1 MTFKLFELRNMAPSL
16 RHLADQALPLK
27 ISYRLSKFIK
37 KVTEELSSIEQQRI
51 KLVNQFGE
59 KDEEKGITTVSP
71 EKEPEFQKIFTDL
84 LNENVE
90 IDIDPIKISD
100 IENVKLSVADIL
112 NLDKIFV
119 S

>member
-1 MTFKLFELRNMAPSL
+1 MGPSL

-37 KVTEELSSIEQQRI
+37 KVTEELTSIEQQRI
-51 KLVNQFGE
+51 KLVNQFG
-59 KDEEKGITTVSP
+59 DEDKEKGMTTVSP
-71 EKEPEFQKIFTDL
+71 EKEPEFQKMFTDF
-84 LNENVE
+84 LNENID

-100 IENVKLSVADIL
+100 IENVKLSVVDIF